1 MHLETFHALADAA
14 APFASVTLDVSRVD
28 RAAED
33 DVDRRWRAVAETL
46 TGLGVPDDLVD
57 ALGERARSETGR
69 GGEWTRVVVGT
80 NPDTLR
86 DALVPGRPVR
96 DEGAWGPIPQ
106 LISAV
111 RGLTGLVRHAVVR
124 IDRTGADIDLAG
136 GAEPTRTPDNVHEV
150 VEGGHDV
157 VHKVPAGGWSQRRF
171 QMRVEDSWER
181 NAEAVADA
189 LVRLVRAQH
198 PEVVLVMGD
207 VRAAGLLDRYAAPEL
222 AERLVRLDTG
232 GRAAGTSQTAEEEAV
247 AAALAA
253 HRAAREAA
261 LVDRFREQLSRQQD
275 AVDGRDDVLHVLDR
289 GQAEEVLIVDDLG
302 SEATITVDG
311 ASVPADAAVVWAA
324 VRTRAG
330 VTLVDPHQVELRDG
344 VGALL
349 RWSDQ
354 ATPHGMTPAM
364 PGHGEAPGM
373 TENPE

>member
-1 MHLETFHALADAA
+1 MHLDTFHTLADAA
-14 APFASVTLDVSRVD
+14 PPFASVTLDVSRVD

-46 TGLGVPDDLVD
+46 TGLGVPDGLVD
-57 ALGERARSETGR
+57 ALGERAQSETGR

-80 NPDTLR
+80 SPDTLQ
-86 DALVPGRPVR
+86 DALVAGRPVR
-96 DEGAWGPIPQ
+96 DEATWGPVPQ

-111 RGLTGLVRHAVVR
+111 RGLAGLVRHAVVR

-136 GAEPTRTPDNVHEV
+136 GAEPTHTPDNVHEV

-181 NAEAVADA
+181 NAEAVAEA

-207 VRAAGLLDRYAAPEL
+207 VRAAGLLERYAAPEL

-253 HRAAREAA
+253 RRATREAA

-289 GQAEEVLIVDDLG
+289 GQAEEVLMVDDLG
-302 SEATITVDG
+302 SEATVTIDG
-311 ASVPADAAVVWAA
+311 ATVPADAAVVWAA

-373 TENPE
+373 TKNAE

>member
-1 MHLETFHALADAA
+1 MHLDTFHTLADAA
-14 APFASVTLDVSRVD
+14 GPFASVTLDVSRVD

-33 DVDRRWRAVAETL
+33 DVDRRWRAVAESL

-69 GGEWTRVVVGT
+69 GGEWTRVVVAT
-80 NPDTLR
+80 SPDTVQ

-96 DEGAWGPIPQ
+96 DEGTWGPVPQ
-106 LISAV
+106 LIAAV
-111 RGLTGLVRHAVVR
+111 RGLAGLVRHAVVR

-136 GAEPTRTPDNVHEV
+136 GAEPTHTPDNVHEV

-181 NAEAVADA
+181 NAEAVAEA

-207 VRAAGLLDRYAAPEL
+207 VRAAGLLERCAAPEL

-232 GRAAGTSQTAEEEAV
+232 GRAPGTSQTAEDEAV

-275 AVDGRDDVLHVLDR
+275 AVDGRDEVLQVLER
-289 GQAEEVLIVDDLG
+289 GQADEVLMVDDLG
-302 SEATITVDG
+302 SEATVTVDG
-311 ASVPADAAVVWAA
+311 ARVPADAALVWAA

-330 VTLVDPHQVELRDG
+330 ITLVDAHQVELRDG

-354 ATPHGMTPAM
+354 STPHGMTPAM

-373 TENPE
+373 AENPE

>member
-1 MHLETFHALADAA
+1 MHLETFHALADAPP
-14 APFASVTLDVSRVD
+14 PFASVTLDVSRVD

-46 TGLGVPDDLVD
+46 TGLGVPTDLL
-57 ALGERARSETGR
+57 ATLGQRTRAETGR
-69 GGEWTRVVVGT
+69 GGEWTRVVVGSS
-80 NPDTLR
+80 PATLQ

-96 DEGAWGPIPQ
+96 DEGTWGPVPQ
-106 LISAV
+106 LTSAV
-111 RGLTGLVRHAVVR
+111 RGLAGLVRHAVVR

-136 GAEPTRTPDNVHEV
+136 GADPTHTPDNVHEV

-181 NAEAVADA
+181 NAEAVAEA

-198 PEVVLVMGD
+198 PDVVLVMGD
-207 VRAAGLLDRYAAPEL
+207 VRAAGLLERYAAPEL
-222 AERLVRLDTG
+222 AERLVRLNTG
-232 GRAAGTSQTAEEEAV
+232 GRAAGTSQTAEDEAV
-247 AAALAA
+247 AAALAV

-261 LVDRFREQLSRQQD
+261 LVERFREQLSRQQD
-275 AVDGRDDVLHVLDR
+275 AVEGRDDVLEVLDR
-289 GQAEEVLIVDDLG
+289 GQVDEVLMVDDLR
-302 SEATITVDG
+302 SQATVTVDG
-311 ASVPADAAVVWAA
+311 ASVPADAALVWAA

-330 VTLVDPHQVELRDG
+330 VTLVDPHQVALRDG

-354 ATPHGMTPAM
+354 ATPHGLTPAM

-373 TENPE
+373 TENAG

>member
-1 MHLETFHALADAA
+1 MHLETFRALADAA
-14 APFASVTLDVSRVD
+14 PPFASVTLDVSRVD

-33 DVDRRWRAVAETL
+33 DVDRRWRAVADTL
-46 TGLGVPDDLVD
+46 TGLGAPDDLVD
-57 ALGERARSETGR
+57 AIGERARSETGR
-69 GGEWTRVVVGT
+69 GGEWTSVVVGT
-80 NPDTLR
+80 SPDTLQ

-96 DEGAWGPIPQ
+96 DDGTWGPVPQ

-111 RGLTGLVRHAVVR
+111 RGLAGLVRHAVVR

-136 GAEPTRTPDNVHEV
+136 GAEPTHTPDNVHEV
-150 VEGGHDV
+150 VQGGHDV

-171 QMRVEDSWER
+171 QLRVEDSWER

-207 VRAAGLLDRYAAPEL
+207 VRAAGLLERYSVPEL

-232 GRAAGTSQTAEEEAV
+232 GRAAGTSQTAEDEAV

-261 LVDRFREQLSRQQD
+261 LVDRFREQLNRQQD
-275 AVDGRDDVLHVLDR
+275 AVDGREEVLEVLDR
-289 GQAEEVLIVDDLG
+289 GQADEVLLVDDLG
-302 SEATITVDG
+302 SESTVIVDG
-311 ASVPADAAVVWAA
+311 ASVPADAALVWAA

-373 TENPE
+373 AENPE